1 MNAVHRQHRVIIVGL
16 HNKGCRRFPCYV
28 QVRRQLLDLFG
39 AWIFAQNVL
48 ELHLAFRQRPDDWI
62 GKYSEIRRAAGS
74 LNGALRGWTPRI
86 EMLRCLRR

>member
-1 MNAVHRQHRVIIVGL
+1 MNAVHRRHRFIILGL
-16 HNKGCRRFPCYV
+16 HSKGCWGFAGCM